1 MNQLYDVEQI
11 YRAMGFHCPPFRITP
26 DTSFFFP
33 HSQYLTALGR
43 LRFGASSGGLTVLTG
58 EVGLGKTLLCRYFLR
73 QLADAPDVKTA
84 YIFNP
89 KQSYA
94 ELLASLYRDLSGEEI
109 RAQEPGALH
118 DALYRELI
126 RHAEA
131 GKRVIFIVDEAH
143 GLEPS
148 LIEGLRLLT
157 NLETEDRKLASLM
170 LFGQTEL
177 DELLATR
184 QLRALRE
191 RITVWHKLRPF
202 GWMETAEYV
211 NHRINKARVE
221 GSFTFTR
228 AALMAVRHYTAGI
241 PRRINI
247 LCDRALLA
255 AFAHQKSCVD
265 LPLIRQAARETFG
278 NVKTV

>member
-1 MNQLYDVEQI
+1 MSQLYDVDAI

-33 HSQYLTALGR
+33 HSQYLAALGR

-73 QLADAPDVKTA
+73 QLAASPEVCTA

-94 ELLASLYRDLSGEEI
+94 ELLASLYRDLTGAVPELH
-109 RAQEPGALH
+109 AAGALH
-118 DALYRELI
+118 DALYAQLI
-126 RHAEA
+126 RLAEA

-143 GLEPS
+143 ALEPG

-157 NLETEDRKLASLM
+157 NLETENRKLASLM

-184 QLRALRE
+184 PLRALRE

-211 NHRINKARVE
+211 NHRINRARAE
-221 GSFTFTR
+221 GQFSFTR
-228 AALMAVRHYTAGI
+228 AALLAVRHYSGGI

-255 AFAHQKSCVD
+255 AFAHQKSRVD
-265 LPLIRQAARETFG
+265 LPLLRLAARETFG
-278 NVKTV
+278 SFQSL

>member
-1 MNQLYDVEQI
+1 MNTLYDIDQI

-73 QLADAPDVKTA
+73 QLAEAPEVRTA

-89 KQSYA
+89 KQSYG
-94 ELLASLYRDLSGEEI
+94 ELLASLYRDLTGEEVQSNAASVI
-109 RAQEPGALH
+109 H
-118 DALYRELI
+118 DALYRRLI
-126 RHAEA
+126 QLAGE

-143 GLEPS
+143 ALEPS

-202 GWMETAEYV
+202 GWVETAEYV
-211 NHRINKARVE
+211 NHRINKARE
-221 GSFTFTR
+221 SGHFCFTR
-228 AALMAVRHYTAGI
+228 AALTAVRYYTSGI

-255 AFAHQKSCVD
+255 AFSQQKQRVD
-265 LPLIRQAARETFG
+265 LALLRLAAREVFG
-278 NVKTV
+278 RVPIN

>member
-1 MNQLYDVEQI
+1 MNTLYDVDQI

-26 DTSFFFP
+26 DTAFFFP

-73 QLADAPDVKTA
+73 QLAEAPNVCTA

-89 KQSYA
+89 KQNYT
-94 ELLASLYRDLSGEEI
+94 ELLASLYRDLTGQDIQAS
-109 RAQEPGALH
+109 APGALH
-118 DALYRELI
+118 DALYQQLI
-126 RHAEA
+126 RLASE
-131 GKRVIFIVDEAH
+131 GKHVIFIVDEAH
-143 GLEPS
+143 ALEPS

-177 DELLATR
+177 EELLATR

-211 NHRINKARVE
+211 NHRINKARVD
-221 GSFTFTR
+221 GHFSFTR
-228 AALMAVRHYTAGI
+228 AALMAVRYYTAGI

-247 LCDRALLA
+247 LCDRAVLA
-255 AFAHQKSCVD
+255 AFSQQRNRVD
-265 LPLIRQAARETFG
+265 LPLLRLAAREVFG
-278 NVKTV
+278 SVKTI

>member
-1 MNQLYDVEQI
+1 M
-11 YRAMGFHCPPFRITP
+11 
-26 DTSFFFP
+26 
-33 HSQYLTALGR
+33 
-43 LRFGASSGGLTVLTG
+43 
-58 EVGLGKTLLCRYFLR
+58 
-73 QLADAPDVKTA
+73 
-84 YIFNP
+84 
-89 KQSYA
+89 
-94 ELLASLYRDLSGEEI
+94 
-109 RAQEPGALH
+109 
-118 DALYRELI
+118 
-126 RHAEA
+126 
-131 GKRVIFIVDEAH
+131 IFIVDEAH

-170 LFGQTEL
+170 LFDQTEL
-177 DELLATR
+177 DEMLATR
-184 QLRALRE
+184 KLRAQRE